1 MRGFFYAITVSL
13 VIGLAYWAYQENI
26 KTQAVLTHVEE
37 LQDDIGQA
45 RARLKIL
52 RAEWAYQN
60 RPERL
65 QDLADLNYD
74 GLKLLPLSADH
85 FGRVE
90 QVGYPELPLF
100 IEEDLTPLD
109 AASRRIGH

>member
-1 MRGFFYAITVSL
+1 MRGFLYAITVSL

-65 QDLADLNYD
+65 QDLADLNYN

-100 IEEDLTPLD
+100 NEEDLTPLD
-109 AASRRIGH
+109 AASWRIGE

>member
-1 MRGFFYAITVSL
+1 MRGFLYAITVSL

-65 QDLADLNYD
+65 QDLADLNYNA
-74 GLKLLPLSADH
+74 LKLLPLSADH

-100 IEEDLTPLD
+100 NEEDLTPLD
-109 AASRRIGH
+109 AARRRIGQ

>member
-1 MRGFFYAITVSL
+1 MRGFLYAITVSL

-65 QDLADLNYD
+65 QDLADLNYN

-100 IEEDLTPLD
+100 NEEDLTPLD
-109 AASRRIGH
+109 VASRRIGQ

>member
-1 MRGFFYAITVSL
+1 M
-13 VIGLAYWAYQENI
+13 IGLAYWAYQENI

-90 QVGYPELPLF
+90 QVGYPKLPLF
-100 IEEDLTPLD
+100 NEEDLKPLD
-109 AASRRIGH
+109 AASQRIGQ

>member
-1 MRGFFYAITVSL
+1 MRGFLYAITVSL

-26 KTQAVLTHVEE
+26 KTQAVLTHAEE
-37 LQDDIGQA
+37 LQDDIGHA

-90 QVGYPELPLF
+90 QVGFPELPLL
-100 IEEDLTPLD
+100 EQEDLRPLD
-109 AASRRIGH
+109 AASRRIGQ

>member
-1 MRGFFYAITVSL
+1 MRTLLSILIVCTV
-13 VIGLAYWAYQENI
+13 VGLAYWAYQENI

-65 QDLADLNYD
+65 QDLADLNYN

>member
-1 MRGFFYAITVSL
+1 MRGFLYALTVSL
-13 VIGLAYWAYQENI
+13 VMGLAYWAYQENI
-26 KTQAVLTHVEE
+26 KTQAVLSHVEA
-37 LQDDIGQA
+37 LQDDIGHA

-85 FGRVE
+85 FGRVD
-90 QVGYPELPLF
+90 QVGFPELPLLDQ
-100 IEEDLTPLD
+100 EDLKPLD
-109 AASRRIGH
+109 VATRRIGQ

>member
-1 MRGFFYAITVSL
+1 MRGFLYAITVSL

-65 QDLADLNYD
+65 QDLADLNYN

-100 IEEDLTPLD
+100 NEEDLT
-109 AASRRIGH
+109 

>member
-1 MRGFFYAITVSL
+1 MRGFLYAITVSL

>member
-1 MRGFFYAITVSL
+1 MRGFLYAITVSL

-37 LQDDIGQA
+37 LQDDIGHA

-74 GLKLLPLSADH
+74 GLKLLPLSADN

-90 QVGYPELPLF
+90 QVGYPELPLLKQ
-100 IEEDLTPLD
+100 EDLRPLD
-109 AASRRIGH
+109 AASRRIGQ

>member
-1 MRGFFYAITVSL
+1 MRGFLYAITVSL

-65 QDLADLNYD
+65 QDLADLNYN

-90 QVGYPELPLF
+90 QVGYPELPF
-100 IEEDLTPLD
+100 FNEEDLTPLD
-109 AASRRIGH
+109 AASRRIGE

>member
-1 MRGFFYAITVSL
+1 MRGFLYAITVSL

-65 QDLADLNYD
+65 QDLADLNYN

-100 IEEDLTPLD
+100 NEKDLTPLD
-109 AASRRIGH
+109 AASRRIGE